1 MLLVAVFNPKILLRK
16 KVTLIVEEIPVL
28 VGRRMESMTIVL
40 VVVVRKEVMVHPM
53 VQAMGSEMEA

>member
-1 MLLVAVFNPKILLRK
+1 MAVFNPKILLRK